1 MTKSDSAW
9 LAYSYLALVLVVA
22 YVFYQAIYTL
32 GVYTMWVERYDQ
44 FYPAFSGIASAT
56 FGVLAV
62 FAYARNEARREYHL
76 SVIAEVR
83 KVRWPSFENTK
94 KMTLIVAVVVA
105 IFSVILFVFDS
116 IWLLVLKMFLPS

>member
-44 FYPAFSGIASAT
+44 FYPAFSGIASVT
-56 FGVLAV
+56 LGLLTV
-62 FAYARNEARREYHL
+62 FVYARNEARREYHL

-83 KVRWPSFENTK
+83 KVRWPSIENTK

-105 IFSVILFVFDS
+105 
-116 IWLLVLKMFLPS
+116 KMHR